1 MKFLINTN
9 IPATGRWSAH
19 LIHTPALLCMSC
31 MSKNDSHLFKDD
43 LIELNT
49 FYFLQSQRNWFSQ
62 KIFKKNKERDIHSN
76 VCAAADSHL
85 ISKSEFLFSPYFYS
99 LCCHE
104 GIQLVKQRIL
114 LLRMYILNVR
124 HIGHCS
130 SLFLYGIYDV
140 CMCARS
146 WRAIINRPLYGALS
160 LDMYSRQSKCPAK
173 VFGHFQS
180 WGLQKIKTTSGEM
193 TMYKY
198 GQKERKRERSIQELC
213 WPTWRSFYP

>member
-85 ISKSEFLFSPYFYS
+85 IYKSEFLFSPYFYS

-146 WRAIINRPLYGALS
+146 WRAIINRPLYGALFTWHVQQTIKMPS
-160 LDMYSRQSKCPAK
+160 QSFWPFPKLGTAK
-173 VFGHFQS
+173 N
-180 WGLQKIKTTSGEM
+180 KNN
-193 TMYKY
+193 
-198 GQKERKRERSIQELC
+198 
-213 WPTWRSFYP
+213 